1 MKPPRQIETISNT
14 PFACCLVA
22 LASLMLGFS
31 TASAADPNPA
41 PASIVERASN
51 LVSHN
56 RREEAQELLRTALA
70 TNPNDEVAYRAL
82 LSVSPAAEL
91 ASESVSFESAHQRLP
106 SDFAM
111 LQTPRFILLSDADA
125 FAVNTHGQWVE
136 RACAEFERFARDCD
150 LRPLPLQHKLVCVL
164 FQEHEEYQA
173 FARQNDGMNNPAFTG
188 YYSPRHDRVVF
199 SLRSAPQKD
208 RDKKKRDAKP
218 TERVITGGGREVLG
232 FESQGNSNAGAAKPV
247 GACDEACASN
257 HDMALGSAAKCVHE
271 TIHQLMFHT
280 RIMSPDTQYPLWIC
294 EGLSTAF
301 ETDSPEQAFGP
312 DHDFAPRRRVFGSML
327 ERGDLIHLRDLVT
340 LTTLSGKD
348 ASATRAVY
356 HQSYALVTWLCRQH
370 RDALRSYLQ
379 SMRMEPAGR
388 LPASRH
394 LELFEQ
400 AFGDIRDVE
409 RAWLDWESAD
419 LAAHRTE

>member
-1 MKPPRQIETISNT
+1 MKPARQITTTWKGSCTGGIAT
-14 PFACCLVA
+14 
-22 LASLMLGFS
+22 LAILMFVRPS
-31 TASAADPNPA
+31 ANAADPNPA
-41 PASIVERASN
+41 PASIVEHASN
-51 LVSHN
+51 LVLNN
-56 RREEAQELLRTALA
+56 RRAEAQQLLRTAMA
-70 TNPNDEVAYRAL
+70 TNPDDDVAYRAL
-82 LSVSPAAEL
+82 LNVSPASEL
-91 ASESVSFESAHQRLP
+91 SSESVSFESAHQRLP

-125 FAVNTHGQWVE
+125 FAVNTHGRWVE
-136 RACAEFERFARDCD
+136 RACEEFERFARDCE

-199 SLRSAPQKD
+199 SLRSASQKN
-208 RDKKKRDAKP
+208 RDKKNRDPKP
-218 TERVITGGGREVLG
+218 SERLMAGGGRDVLG
-232 FESQGNSNAGAAKPV
+232 FESQGSSDAGATKTV

-271 TIHQLMFHT
+271 IIHQLMFHT

-301 ETDSPEQAFGP
+301 ETDSPEQPFGP
-312 DHDFAPRRRVFGSML
+312 DHDFAPRRRVFNTML

-340 LTTLSGKD
+340 LTTLSGKN
-348 ASATRAVY
+348 ANATRAVY
-356 HQSYALVTWLCRQH
+356 HQSYALVTWLCRQNRH
-370 RDALRSYLQ
+370 ALRSYLQ

-400 AFGDIRDVE
+400 AFGDVRDVE
-409 RAWLDWESAD
+409 RAWLDWELAREAHSA
-419 LAAHRTE
+419 E